1 MSSPDD
7 HDLKPAEVAGRAMA
21 IVFGIAFGGI
31 GLAVMGFQW
40 AGGDGFGE
48 PPTFFKIFGT
58 LVALPFVGFGVVAL
72 LGGLGVTRLG
82 LKSPSQSLAEQMKE
96 MQHEL
101 GNERTGATEAK
112 ATNYTCPHCSAP
124 LGSSGDASPHGDVK
138 CTHCGAWFN
147 IYGK

>member
-1 MSSPDD
+1 MPTPDD

-31 GLAVMGFQW
+31 GLAVMGFLW

-72 LGGLGVTRLG
+72 LGGLGVKGLG
-82 LKSPSQSLAEQMKE
+82 LKSPAQTLADQMKE
-96 MQHEL
+96 MQHDTR
-101 GNERTGATEAK
+101 GERADPSEATT
-112 ATNYTCPHCSAP
+112 TNYSCPHCSAP
-124 LGSSGDASPHGDVK
+124 LASSGEASPHGDVK
-138 CTHCGAWFN
+138 CAHCGAWFN